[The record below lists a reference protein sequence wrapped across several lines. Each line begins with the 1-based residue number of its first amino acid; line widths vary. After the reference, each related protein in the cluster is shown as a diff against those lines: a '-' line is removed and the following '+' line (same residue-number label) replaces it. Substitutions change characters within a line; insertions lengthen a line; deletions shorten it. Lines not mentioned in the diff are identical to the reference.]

1 MPAPQPNRYLLNRVE
16 AYGVSAT
23 GDPYADVLLIHPQ
36 GGTYKAKAFSRCFGD
51 LNGLHAYEGAEVSV
65 QLSPTGLQL
74 GPIAEQATPGLE
86 PCAASG
92 HHHGWE
98 SEGSVMDSESPFFPP
113 EPIAEESA
121 LSQGCSTTR
130 TVQEVATTVAN
141 LARDLNLPTVIWL
154 HLPGRQEHHSLSC
167 TVAPRR
173 TTTPHSRHFA
183 P

>member
-1 MPAPQPNRYLLNRVE
+1 
-16 AYGVSAT
+16 
-23 GDPYADVLLIHPQ
+23 
-36 GGTYKAKAFSRCFGD
+36 
-51 LNGLHAYEGAEVSV
+51 
-65 QLSPTGLQL
+65 
-74 GPIAEQATPGLE
+74 
-86 PCAASG
+86 
-92 HHHGWE
+92 
-98 SEGSVMDSESPFFPP
+98 MDSESPFFPP

-173 TTTPHSRHFA
+173 TTSPHSRHFA